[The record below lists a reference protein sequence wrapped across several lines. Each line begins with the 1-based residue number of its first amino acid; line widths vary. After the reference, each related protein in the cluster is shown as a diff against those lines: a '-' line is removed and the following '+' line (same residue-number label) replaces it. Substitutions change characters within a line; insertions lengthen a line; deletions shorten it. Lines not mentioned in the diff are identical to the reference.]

1 MKKVF
6 LSKVIFA
13 VVVCVV
19 CVQALEFKHNVVL
32 PPVDGSVFNGSVWVI
47 K

>member
-1 MKKVF
+1 MKKVV

-13 VVVCVV
+13 VVACVV
-19 CVQALEFKHNVVL
+19 CANALEFKHDVTL
-32 PPVDGSVFNGSVWVI
+32 PPVDGSVFNGSVWVV